1 MSVIVRALLAL
12 SLIGLV
18 SSSAAAAGPGRDEPL
33 PGAHVRGA
41 THAENALIRDGVRR
55 SQTFAK
61 IVERI
66 NASDVVVY
74 VSRAQRLPSGLDGR
88 LTFMT
93 SAGGIRYL
101 HAQVIGGLGPDD
113 TLAILGHELQ
123 HALEVA
129 THPEVRDPASLGVL
143 YERIGEKQHVPNRFD
158 TVAARRTG
166 FRVRQE
172 LQ

>member
-1 MSVIVRALLAL
+1 MSAIVRALLAL
-12 SLIGLV
+12 SFICLV
-18 SSSAAAAGPGRDEPL
+18 SSSAAAAGLERAEPL

-41 THAENALIRDGVRR
+41 THGENALIREGVRR

-61 IVERI
+61 IVDQI
-66 NASDVVVY
+66 NGTDVVVY
-74 VSRAQRLPSGLDGR
+74 VSRPQRLPSGLDGR

-101 HAQVIGGLGPDD
+101 HAEVIGGLGPED
-113 TLAILGHELQ
+113 TLSILGHELQ

-129 THPEVRDPASLGVL
+129 MHPEVRDSSSLGVL
-143 YERIGEKQHVPNRFD
+143 YERIGEKQHVANRFD
-158 TVAARRTG
+158 TAAARRTG
-166 FRVRQE
+166 SRVRQE